1 MAGWPKKQPRV
12 ERGAR
17 QEGKQVGQDGRC
29 PEEEEFRA
37 TPADGVLDPNRKGDP
52 EGEHATQEE
61 NHQASSGPATHTLCC
76 LCLAQQLTSS

>member
-1 MAGWPKKQPRV
+1 MLLRKTKPTASLSRSWPKKQSRV

-29 PEEEEFRA
+29 PEEEKFGA

-52 EGEHATQEE
+52 EGEHAM
-61 NHQASSGPATHTLCC
+61 
-76 LCLAQQLTSS
+76 